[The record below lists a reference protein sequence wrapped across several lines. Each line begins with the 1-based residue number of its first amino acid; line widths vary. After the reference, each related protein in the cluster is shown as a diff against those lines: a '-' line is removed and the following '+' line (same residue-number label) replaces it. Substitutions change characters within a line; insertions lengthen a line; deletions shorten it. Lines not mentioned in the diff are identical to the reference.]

1 LSFPEISAAEAKA
14 LLAREKPPR
23 LIDVREPEEWAICQL
38 PGAELLPLS
47 VWPEVTA
54 QKLTDPDQP
63 LLVYCHHGVRSG
75 HATAFL
81 RQRGFSD
88 VTNLAGGID
97 AWAREVDQSVPR
109 Y

>member
-1 LSFPEISAAEAKA
+1 
-14 LLAREKPPR
+14 
-23 LIDVREPEEWAICQL
+23 
-38 PGAELLPLS
+38 
-47 VWPEVTA
+47 
-54 QKLTDPDQP
+54 
-63 LLVYCHHGVRSG
+63 VRSG